1 MTPIDILGWVA
12 TGVVIISFLVKD
24 MLMLRTI
31 NSIGTVLW
39 LIYGGL
45 KLDYPLMA
53 VNLLIVITHIIWFIR
68 DKKLIFSKFKQ
79 L

>member
-1 MTPIDILGWVA
+1 MTPIDILGWIA

-31 NSIGTVLW
+31 NSMGTVLW

-45 KLDYPLMA
+45 KLDYPVMA
-53 VNLLIVITHIIWFIR
+53 VNLLILITHIIWFLQ
-68 DKKLIFSKFKQ
+68 DKKLTFNKFKQ